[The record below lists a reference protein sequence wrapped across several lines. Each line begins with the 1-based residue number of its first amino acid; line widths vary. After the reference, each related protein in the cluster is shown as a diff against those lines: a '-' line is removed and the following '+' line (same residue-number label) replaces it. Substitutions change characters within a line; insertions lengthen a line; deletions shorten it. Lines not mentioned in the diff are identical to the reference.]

1 MSVFTD
7 GVQHRDPLAPVR
19 VWLALHGDD
28 VCCGK
33 ACTVSRA
40 GLSVRVCCEVCHSL
54 TVMAPEVIRHAGL
67 DVSSLAAESLLDGWR
82 R

>member
-1 MSVFTD
+1 MSIFTD

-28 VCCGK
+28 ICCGE
-33 ACTVSRA
+33 ACMVSRV
-40 GLSVRVCCEVCHSL
+40 GLQVRVHCEVCHGL
-54 TVMAPEVIRHAGL
+54 TTMAPEVIRHAGL